1 MFVRDSSVRYR
12 PVPGFPGYEVG
23 DDGSVWSYWYRG
35 PLATQRWRP
44 HPVLLKQRTE
54 RGQRGP
60 RYFRKPYKT
69 VSLTR
74 NGRLHLQIV
83 NRIVLLAFVGPCP
96 EGMETRHLDNDPANN
111 RLSNLAWG
119 TKQENGTDKRIAGS
133 AKGHRN
139 GRAKLTADQVDVIR
153 RRYAEGELQIHLA
166 SEFGVTQGLIG
177 VIVRRENWTHV

>member
-1 MFVRDSSVRYR
+1 
-12 PVPGFPGYEVG
+12 
-23 DDGSVWSYWYRG
+23 
-35 PLATQRWRP
+35 
-44 HPVLLKQRTE
+44 
-54 RGQRGP
+54 
-60 RYFRKPYKT
+60 
-69 VSLTR
+69 
-74 NGRLHLQIV
+74 
-83 NRIVLLAFVGPCP
+83 
-96 EGMETRHLDNDPANN
+96 METRHLDNDPANN